1 MELSIVIPTYNRS
14 NLLRR
19 TLQGLCEQAGAD
31 RIREV
36 LVVSDGSTDATADA
50 VDEFSGRLPVRFIFQ
65 PKSGVSTARNRGLRE
80 TRGRIVLLLD
90 DDVIPSSK
98 LVLEHTDFHRQSPGL
113 ESVLLGYVTWLPEL
127 RITPFM
133 RWYGE
138 YGALF
143 GYALLEDGSQVD
155 RRYLY
160 TCNISFK
167 TDFLRAN
174 GGFNETLTVHEDHEL
189 GFRLAKQGM
198 KMFFR
203 RSALGYHNQSFTF
216 QQACDRVQRYSK
228 GFGAFLSTEAGR
240 EMTRSEATWKS
251 QLKRV
256 AKYCLVRPVNSLQ
269 HLIDSNY
276 PLPHAFYRVVYWYFA
291 TLPTSQL
298 KSSAGSVLE
307 RTSDKPASNG
317 ESR

>member
-14 NLLRR
+14 KLLRR
-19 TLQGLCEQAGAD
+19 TLQGLCEQVGAD
-31 RIREV
+31 RILEV

-50 VDEFSGRLPVRFIFQ
+50 VDEFSGRLPVRRISQ

-80 TRGRIVLLLD
+80 TRGRVVLLLD
-90 DDVIPSSK
+90 DDVVPSSK

-174 GGFNETLTVHEDHEL
+174 GGFNENLTVYEDHEL

-216 QQACDRVQRYSK
+216 QQACDRVQRYST
-228 GFGAFLSTEAGR
+228 GFGAFLSTDAGK
-240 EMTRSEATWKS
+240 EMTRSESPWKS

-269 HLIDSNY
+269 LLIDSNC
-276 PLPHAFYRVVYWYFA
+276 PLPHSFYRAVYWYFA
-291 TLPTSQL
+291 TLPTSQV
-298 KSSAGSVLE
+298 KSSAGSAVE
-307 RTSDKPASNG
+307 RTSAK
-317 ESR
+317 

>member
-1 MELSIVIPTYNRS
+1 MLQQRCDDRWKRSLCTDETMELSIVIPTYNRCK
-14 NLLRR
+14 LLSR
-19 TLQGLCEQAGAD
+19 TLQGLCEQVAAD
-31 RIREV
+31 RILEV
-36 LVVSDGSTDATADA
+36 IVVSDGSTDATSDV
-50 VDEFSGRLPVRFIFQ
+50 VDEFSGRLPVRCISQ
-65 PKSGVSTARNRGLRE
+65 AKSGVSTARNRGLRE
-80 TRGRIVLLLD
+80 ARGRVVLLLD

-98 LVLEHTDFHRQSPGL
+98 LVLEHTDFHRQSLGF

-143 GYALLEDGSQVD
+143 GYALLEDDSEVD

-174 GGFNETLTVHEDHEL
+174 GGFNENLTVHEDHEL
-189 GFRLAKQGM
+189 GFRLAKRGM
-198 KMFFR
+198 RMFFR
-203 RSALGYHNQSFTF
+203 RNALGYHNQSFTF

-240 EMTRSEATWKS
+240 EMTRSEAAWKNR
-251 QLKRV
+251 LKRL
-256 AKYCLVRPVNSLQ
+256 AKLCLIRPVNSLQ
-269 HLIDSNY
+269 LLIDSDY
-276 PLPHAFYRVVYWYFA
+276 RLPHSFYRAVYWYFA
-291 TLPTSQL
+291 TLPNSH
-298 KSSAGSVLE
+298 
-307 RTSDKPASNG
+307 
-317 ESR
+317 

>member
-1 MELSIVIPTYNRS
+1 VELSIIIPTYNRCK
-14 NLLRR
+14 LLRR
-19 TLQGLCEQAGAD
+19 TLQGLCEQVCAD
-31 RIREV
+31 RILEV
-36 LVVSDGSTDATADA
+36 IVVSDGSTDDTSEA
-50 VDEFSGRLPVRFIFQ
+50 VGEFSGRLPVRRISQ

-80 TRGRIVLLLD
+80 ARGKVVLFLD

-98 LVLEHTDFHRQSPGL
+98 LVLEHTDFHRQSSGL

-143 GYALLEDGSQVD
+143 GYALLQDGSQVD
-155 RRYLY
+155 RRFLY

-174 GGFNETLTVHEDHEL
+174 GGFNENLTVHEDHEL

-198 KMFFR
+198 RMFFR
-203 RSALGYHNQSFTF
+203 RNALGYHNQSFTF

-240 EMTRSEATWKS
+240 EMTRSEAAWKS
-251 QLKRV
+251 RLKRL
-256 AKYCLVRPVNSLQ
+256 ARLCMVRPVNSLQ
-269 HLIDSNY
+269 HLIDSDY
-276 PLPHAFYRVVYWYFA
+276 QLPHAFYRAVYWYFA
-291 TLPTSQL
+291 TLPNSQL
-298 KSSAGSVLE
+298 NSSAGAAVE
-307 RTSDKPASNG
+307 RSSK
-317 ESR
+317 

>member
-1 MELSIVIPTYNRS
+1 MELSIVIPTYNRCK
-14 NLLRR
+14 LLRR
-19 TLQGLCEQAGAD
+19 TLQGLCGQEGAD
-31 RIREV
+31 RILEV

-50 VDEFSGRLPVRFIFQ
+50 VDEFSGRLPVRRIAQ

-80 TRGRIVLLLD
+80 ARARVVLFLD

-98 LVLEHTDFHRQSPGL
+98 LVLEHTDFHRQSPAL

-143 GYALLEDGSQVD
+143 GYALLEDGCQVD

-174 GGFNETLTVHEDHEL
+174 AGFNENLTVHEDHEL

-203 RSALGYHNQSFTF
+203 RNALGYHNQSFTF

-240 EMTRSEATWKS
+240 EMTMNEALWKT
-251 QLKRV
+251 QFKRV

-269 HLIDSNY
+269 LLIDSNC
-276 PLPHAFYRVVYWYFA
+276 PLPHSFYRVAYWYFA
-291 TLPTSQL
+291 TLPATHV
-298 KSSAGSVLE
+298 KSSPGSAGE
-307 RTSDKPASNG
+307 DK
-317 ESR
+317 